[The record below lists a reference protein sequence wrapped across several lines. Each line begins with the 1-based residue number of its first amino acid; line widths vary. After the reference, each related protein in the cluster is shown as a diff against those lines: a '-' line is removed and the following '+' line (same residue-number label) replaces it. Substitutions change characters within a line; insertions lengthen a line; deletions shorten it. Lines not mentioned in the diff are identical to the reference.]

1 MINQAASRRLALL
14 TSTCDQLAAN
24 LRYFRPQLIR
34 ISKQG
39 LGRSAGD
46 LLLGRFACALVA
58 GQQEIARLEAKED
71 R

>member
-1 MINQAASRRLALL
+1 MTTSAANRRLALL
-14 TSTCDQLAAN
+14 TATCDQLAAN
-24 LRYFRPQLIR
+24 MRYFRPQLIR

-58 GQQEIARLEAKED
+58 GQQEIAALEAQAD